1 MRGAPR
7 LQLHRPASHELRQV
21 LEEDIGVPPELPH
34 VVAVEVK
41 ALLLPDYPEVREC
54 WIFQGRQQGTNAQ
67 LVFDADD
74 RPDGHTRLY
83 RRAQLRL
90 AVPGTRGGDQ
100 IVRAGI

>member
-1 MRGAPR
+1 MRGAPC
-7 LQLHRPASHELRQV
+7 LQLHWPASHKLGHV
-21 LEEDIGVPPELPH
+21 LEEDIHVSPELPH

-41 ALLLPDYPEVREC
+41 ALLLPDYPEVCEC
-54 WIFQGRQQGTNAQ
+54 WIFQGRQQCTNAQ

-90 AVPGTRGGDQ
+90 AVPGTRGGGN
-100 IVRAGI
+100 IVRAGM